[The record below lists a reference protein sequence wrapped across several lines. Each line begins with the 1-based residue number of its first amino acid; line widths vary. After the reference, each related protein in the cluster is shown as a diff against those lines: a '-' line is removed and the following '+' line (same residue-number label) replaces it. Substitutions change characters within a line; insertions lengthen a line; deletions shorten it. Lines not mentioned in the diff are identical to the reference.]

1 MAGAVLTAAQQA
13 DLAKLSSDLLFLLQ
27 DAGVKSSLQAKLGEL
42 NIISV
47 ALFSGLDE
55 DRAAVRTALAQ
66 DLSLDV
72 AASTENRL
80 EMARLLT
87 AWEAAR
93 LQLQAVQRNQ
103 AESKM
108 GVQQRILHPT
118 EHQAMRRAVEA
129 VLGPLQDKET
139 PSKQVIA
146 AKLEMIESN
155 TPSVELLTEIAS
167 VEDAETETFEA
178 KIDPVTNTL
187 KIKSGK
193 HSIAAPSTPE
203 DLRLRH
209 RRIGLAWDML
219 ATKHFHRSWLSSN
232 MTDCMRKFSDY
243 ILGNKVAGL
252 VSGSRTPP
260 WNLVLSFEHEVR
272 RSVYRW
278 IRDGEAATLQDAFK
292 KAMADVELLNRH
304 LVIPFSLNVST
315 PGPVFPPVPPA
326 LFERPPK
333 GAGRGKGKSTG
344 KTSTTQQAPKAGK
357 LTKATDG
364 TPICWKYNRRGG
376 CHDAQCRFLHV
387 CQRCQGKRP
396 YFACK
401 HVKRPA
407 GAVINAPEAAN

>member
-1 MAGAVLTAAQQA
+1 MAATVLTAAQQA
-13 DLAKLSSDLLFLLQ
+13 NLQKLSSDLLFLLQ
-27 DAGVKSSLQAKLGEL
+27 DAGVKPSWQARLGEL
-42 NIISV
+42 DIVSI

-55 DRAAVRTALAQ
+55 DRAAVRRALAN
-66 DLSLDV
+66 DLPLDV
-72 AASTENRL
+72 TASTDNRL

-103 AESKM
+103 AESKL
-108 GVQQRILHPT
+108 GVQQRVLHPT
-118 EHQAMRRAVEA
+118 EHQATRRAVEA
-129 VLGPLQDKET
+129 VLGALQDKEV

-146 AKLEMIESN
+146 TKLEMIESN

-193 HSIAAPSTPE
+193 HTVAAPSTPE
-203 DLRLRH
+203 ELRLRH

-219 ATKHFHRSWLSSN
+219 STKHFNRSWLSAN

-252 VSGSRTPP
+252 VSGNRTPP
-260 WNLVLSFEHEVR
+260 WSLVLSFEHEVR

-278 IRDGEAATLQDAFK
+278 IRDGESASLQDAFK
-292 KAMADVELLNRH
+292 KAVADVELLNRH
-304 LVIPFSLNVST
+304 LVIPFSLNVTS

-326 LFERPPK
+326 IFERPP
-333 GAGRGKGKSTG
+333 
-344 KTSTTQQAPKAGK
+344 
-357 LTKATDG
+357 
-364 TPICWKYNRRGG
+364 
-376 CHDAQCRFLHV
+376 
-387 CQRCQGKRP
+387 
-396 YFACK
+396 
-401 HVKRPA
+401 
-407 GAVINAPEAAN
+407 